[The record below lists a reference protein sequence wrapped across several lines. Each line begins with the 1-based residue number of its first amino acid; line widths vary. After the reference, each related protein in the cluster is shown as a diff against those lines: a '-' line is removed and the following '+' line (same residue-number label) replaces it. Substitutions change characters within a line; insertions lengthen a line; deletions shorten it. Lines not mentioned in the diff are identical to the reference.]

1 MPPAIAATKNL
12 WNPEIVLHGSNVC
25 QRWPIDPRNIRISP
39 RPRPL
44 EMRKFYPGCD
54 CSRGWMALRR
64 RQYHCAMECVKQEKP
79 VQFTPLRRPS
89 SGEVVNRN
97 ADRVQHTHPC
107 SLKVLPLALLTNLV
121 HYVFKKESMPG
132 TESNCRQRIFSSLAG
147 AGLCDTIGRYVYLFE
162 RLTAVFRT

>member
-25 QRWPIDPRNIRISP
+25 QRWSIDPRNIRISP

-44 EMRKFYPGCD
+44 EMRKFDPGCD
-54 CSRGWMALRR
+54 CSRGWIALRR
-64 RQYHCAMECVKQEKP
+64 RQYHCAMECVKQKKP
-79 VQFTPLRRPS
+79 VQFTRLRRPS

-107 SLKVLPLALLTNLV
+107 SLKVLPLAVLTNFCALRIQEREYGRGQNRTADRGFSV
-121 HYVFKKESMPG
+121 LLPYRDYVTLSIAIC
-132 TESNCRQRIFSSLAG
+132 SYSS
-147 AGLCDTIGRYVYLFE
+147 V
-162 RLTAVFRT
+162 